1 MLDDLSNIIFIS
13 DLHAGC
19 RLGLFPPGQ
28 IRLDEGVIFQQSLAQ
43 EIMWKWWREFWDVW
57 VPDVCKGEP
66 FAVFV
71 NGDSTDGRHH
81 GSVTQISQNL
91 SDQSKIAKIILEP
104 VIDLC
109 QGRFF
114 MIRGTEAHVG
124 VSGENEESLARELGA
139 VPDDEGKYARYE
151 AWIRLK
157 TKYLVHVTH
166 HIGTTGSMHYESTAL
181 MRELTDAYVESGR
194 WNDEPPDV
202 VVRSHRH
209 RNSEVRIQTYK
220 GFATVCVTPG
230 WQLRTP
236 FVYKLAGAKM
246 ATPQMGGTLVRA
258 GDEDIFTRHFVKTIG
273 RTKEIIL

>member
-1 MLDDLSNIIFIS
+1 
-13 DLHAGC
+13 
-19 RLGLFPPGQ
+19 
-28 IRLDEGVIFQQSLAQ
+28 
-43 EIMWKWWREFWDVW
+43 
-57 VPDVCKGEP
+57 
-66 FAVFV
+66 
-71 NGDSTDGRHH
+71 
-81 GSVTQISQNL
+81 
-91 SDQSKIAKIILEP
+91 
-104 VIDLC
+104 
-109 QGRFF
+109 
-114 MIRGTEAHVG
+114 
-124 VSGENEESLARELGA
+124 
-139 VPDDEGKYARYE
+139 
-151 AWIRLK
+151 
-157 TKYLVHVTH
+157 
-166 HIGTTGSMHYESTAL
+166 